1 MKLQV
6 HLSILLVT
14 IISCFWVDG
23 ANVPSCASMR
33 SWFPGN
39 TPSTLAD
46 NLPYQLSVSSYTGG
60 DYYYSGSLHTIYLNG
75 SMGGDNKTRSFV
87 GFIVYAENSVKE
99 YPNGQFVKNN
109 LSSGVEENSCGN
121 LSIIQNSTTS
131 GNWTS
136 IKLVWE
142 APKDGY
148 LAGNITFRASVLDKT
163 DPVTYYEGFTAH
175 LKYACPV
182 NKCASC
188 PGGFY
193 ITDSYGCLTC
203 RCNCEFVCTDIYA
216 PVCGTDGKIYG
227 NKCEMERHACK
238 QMGQDVS
245 SKKRLQVDY
254 NGECG
259 GVEGG
264 VETVRFTWFSL
275 VFSPLAFLLFWSME

>member
-1 MKLQV
+1 
-6 HLSILLVT
+6 
-14 IISCFWVDG
+14 
-23 ANVPSCASMR
+23 
-33 SWFPGN
+33 
-39 TPSTLAD
+39 
-46 NLPYQLSVSSYTGG
+46 
-60 DYYYSGSLHTIYLNG
+60 
-75 SMGGDNKTRSFV
+75 MGGDNKMRSFV

-148 LAGNITFRASVLDKT
+148 LAGNITFRASVLEKT
-163 DPVTYYEGFTAH
+163 DPLTYYEGFTAY

-182 NKCASC
+182 YKCASC

-203 RCNCEFVCTDIYA
+203 RCNCEFVCAHVYA
-216 PVCGTDGKIYG
+216 PVCGTDGKTYG
-227 NKCEMERHACK
+227 NRCEMERHACK
-238 QMGQDVS
+238 QIGQDVS
-245 SKKRLQVDY
+245 SKKHLQVDY

-264 VETVRFTWFSL
+264 VETVRFTCFSL